1 VKTEKPTPH
10 RLLKESKKGKSFVS
24 RDLAGLTVLVAGLVA
39 MTTMISSRALHGFY
53 RGMAERGF
61 SLTPAEA
68 AWQATVAFLW
78 IAVPVGAA
86 AIVAAVLISLVQS
99 RGVIA
104 AEAVR
109 IDLARVNPISG
120 FKNLFSLKTIK
131 GLVTAVLYLLAGII
145 FAVLA
150 WKLFAPSLF
159 AQVQMPDKAAGVL
172 WYSVGWRSSALLL
185 AVLSPIAL
193 AAAFVEY
200 RLYIREMR
208 MEKHEVKQ
216 EHKDHNGNPEIKQR
230 RRQIGEELSAQVQS
244 DVAGSSMILAN
255 PTHIAVGIFVHPDYP
270 GLQFVSVRE
279 RGNRARKVIA
289 LAERLGIP
297 VVRDIPV
304 ARAVYFNARRY
315 QFVPAEL
322 VTPIS
327 RILMWLKDI
336 ERNHAD
342 APSDSAPSADSAPDT
357 TPGLDD
363 TTPRPPSG

>member
-1 VKTEKPTPH
+1 MKTEKPTPH

-24 RDLAGLTVLVAGLVA
+24 RDLAGLTVLIAGLVA
-39 MTTMISSRALHGFY
+39 ITTMISSRAVHGFY

-68 AWQATVAFLW
+68 AWQATTAFLW
-78 IAVPVGAA
+78 IAVPVGAT
-86 AIVAAVLISLVQS
+86 AIVAAVLISLLQS

-131 GLVTAVLYLLAGII
+131 GLVTAVLYLLAGLV
-145 FAVLA
+145 FVVLA
-150 WKLFAPSLF
+150 WKLFAPALF
-159 AQVQMPDKAAGVL
+159 AQVQMPDKAAGAL
-172 WYSVGWRSSALLL
+172 WHSVGWRSTALLL
-185 AVLSPIAL
+185 AVLAPIAL

-230 RRQIGEELSAQVQS
+230 RRQIGEELSGQVQA

-255 PTHIAVGIFVHPDYP
+255 PTHIAVGIFTHPDYP

-289 LAERLGIP
+289 LAEKWGIP

-304 ARAVYFNARRY
+304 ARAVYFRTRRY
-315 QFVPAEL
+315 QFVPGDL
-322 VTPIS
+322 VAPIS
-327 RILMWLKDI
+327 RILAWLKDI
-336 ERNHAD
+336 ERNHAQPPPD
-342 APSDSAPSADSAPDT
+342 SDPVDDSSPDP
-357 TPGLDD
+357 TPPLDD
-363 TTPRPPSG
+363 TPPRPPAG

>member
-1 VKTEKPTPH
+1 MKTEKPTPH
-10 RLLKESKKGKSFVS
+10 RLLKESKKGKSYVS
-24 RDLAGLTVLVAGLVA
+24 RDLAGMAVLVAGLIALATLVS
-39 MTTMISSRALHGFY
+39 TRAVHGIY

-68 AWQATVAFLW
+68 AWQATVAFLS

-120 FKNLFSLKTIK
+120 FKNLFSLKTVK
-131 GLVTAVLYLLAGII
+131 GVISATLYLLAGLV
-145 FAVLA
+145 FLVLA
-150 WKLFAPSLF
+150 WHLFAPTVF
-159 AQVQMPDKAAGVL
+159 AQVQMPDKAASAV
-172 WYSVGWRSSALLL
+172 WYSVGWRSTALLL
-185 AVLSPIAL
+185 AVLAPIVL

-230 RRQIGEELSAQVQS
+230 RREIGEELSAQTQS
-244 DVAGSSMILAN
+244 DVAGSSLVLAN
-255 PTHIAVGIFVHPDYP
+255 PTHIAVGIYIHPDYP

-279 RGNRARKVIA
+279 RGRRARKVIA
-289 LAERLGIP
+289 LAEKCGVP

-304 ARAVYFNARRY
+304 ARAVYAKARRY
-315 QFVPAEL
+315 QFIPADL
-322 VTPIS
+322 TTPIT
-327 RILMWLKDI
+327 RILLWLKDI
-336 ERNHAD
+336 ERTHAE
-342 APSDSAPSADSAPDT
+342 PPPDSAHDSASAPDPT
-357 TPGLDD
+357 HGLDD
-363 TTPRPPSG
+363 TPPRPPLG